1 MRLLCV
7 HTDTINALQR
17 LHTPF
22 DDLTPDGL
30 WGTPYH
36 LIGVSTEQR
45 DVLKAFNV
53 DLEDI
58 TPAALA
64 RALGSGAGGTASGAG
79 SENLN
84 LSSGNGGQ
92 IRNGARLRTSYRGRY
107 LEATVQGGKILLD
120 GRSYDSPT
128 HASRGITTN
137 RNEWGFWEVY
147 DDQSGRWQVLER
159 EWQTS

>member
-7 HTDTINALQR
+7 HTDTIQALSR

-58 TPAALA
+58 TPASLQ
-64 RALGSGAGGTASGAG
+64 RALGGGGGTVG
-79 SENLN
+79 SENVN

-92 IRNGARLRTSYRGRY
+92 IRNGARLRTSFRGR
-107 LEATVQGGKILLD
+107 
-120 GRSYDSPT
+120 
-128 HASRGITTN
+128 
-137 RNEWGFWEVY
+137 
-147 DDQSGRWQVLER
+147 
-159 EWQTS
+159 

>member
-22 DDLTPDGL
+22 DDLTPEGL

-58 TPAALA
+58 TPASLQ
-64 RALGSGAGGTASGAG
+64 RALGGGATAA
-79 SENLN
+79 ENL
-84 LSSGNGGQ
+84 SAGNGGQ
-92 IRNGARLRTSYRGRY
+92 IRNGARLRTSFRGRY

-137 RNEWGFWEVY
+137 RNEWGFWEVF

-159 EWQTS
+159 EWQTG

>member
-22 DDLTPDGL
+22 DDLTPEGL

-58 TPAALA
+58 TPASLQ
-64 RALGSGAGGTASGAG
+64 RALGGGAAA
-79 SENLN
+79 ENL
-84 LSSGNGGQ
+84 SFGNGSQ

-107 LEATVQGGKILLD
+107 LEATVQGGKILMD
-120 GRSYDSPT
+120 GRSYDSPS

-137 RNEWGFWEVY
+137 RNEWGFWEFF

-159 EWQTS
+159 EWQTGT

>member
-58 TPAALA
+58 TPASLQ
-64 RALGSGAGGTASGAG
+64 RALGGGAATES
-79 SENLN
+79 
-84 LSSGNGGQ
+84 LSAGNGSQ

-120 GRSYDSPT
+120 GRSYDSPA

-137 RNEWGFWEVY
+137 RNEWGFWEFF

-159 EWQTS
+159 EWQTGA